1 MSEATDFHRQALE
14 RYRAGDFAGAEQP
27 ARHVHER
34 GFQCGTFLLAEI
46 CLALERP
53 DEARRLF
60 DACAV
65 DIPSAFLHLG
75 DLTGD
80 PAYYHKGHKRRKPE
94 CSYKYGL
101 HLLHTEKDSPQKS
114 ITYFKAAIVQPG
126 PLRGEGFYA
135 LAVACLKTPKYCHK
149 FFDYLAA
156 ASSEK
161 FEQADELFE
170 QVDELLDRAEFEVAG
185 FSNAMTLY
193 QDNPSK
199 ALASLKPFLKDGAP
213 EAHYAAAFIQC
224 KQPLPQKTK
233 GISSMAAAAN
243 GENAQALL
251 FFKTVQQ
258 FV

>member
-1 MSEATDFHRQALE
+1 MSEATDYHKEALE
-14 RYRAGDFAGAEQP
+14 RYRAGDFSGAEQP
-27 ARHVHER
+27 ARHVHDL

-65 DIPSAFLHLG
+65 DIPAAFLHLG

-80 PAYYHKGHKRRKPE
+80 PAYYHKGHKRSRPE
-94 CSYKYGL
+94 CSYKYGI
-101 HLLHTEKDSPQKS
+101 HLLHAKKGSPQDS
-114 ITYFKAAIVQPG
+114 LRYFRAAIVQPG

-135 LAVACLKTPKYCHK
+135 LAVACLKTSKYRHK

-161 FEQADELFE
+161 MEQADELFD
-170 QVDELLDRAEFEVAG
+170 QVDALLDRDEFRVSG
-185 FSNAMTLY
+185 FSVAMTLFHE
-193 QDNPSK
+193 DNPTK
-199 ALASLKPFLKDGAP
+199 ALAVLKPKESL
-213 EAHYAAAFIQC
+213 AHYAAAFILC

-233 GISSMAAAAN
+233 GLVHMAAAAKA
-243 GENAQALL
+243 EHAQALL
-251 FFKTVQQ
+251 FFKMVQE